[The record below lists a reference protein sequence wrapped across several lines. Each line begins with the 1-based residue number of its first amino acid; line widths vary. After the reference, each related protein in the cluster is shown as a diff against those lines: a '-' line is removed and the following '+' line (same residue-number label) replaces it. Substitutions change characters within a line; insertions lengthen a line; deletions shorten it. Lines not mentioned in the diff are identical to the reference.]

1 MKKLNTISFIAIL
14 ASFVGLVLLSVTGL
28 KAHIAISV
36 IALLVMLVCTVKG
49 KKYWKK
55 PALEV
60 LYRVAYLIT
69 LITGIVMVANH
80 VTGAASIAHKVFAVV
95 FILIYVIN
103 FFVSK
108 HD

>member
-1 MKKLNTISFIAIL
+1 MRKLNTISFIAIL

-36 IALLVMLVCTVKG
+36 IALLIMLVCTVKG

-60 LYRVAYLIT
+60 FYRIAYLIT
-69 LITGIVMVANH
+69 LVTGAVMVANH
-80 VTGAASIAHKVFAVV
+80 VAGGVSIAHKVFAAV

-108 HD
+108 KD